1 MKTQQYK
8 QSSKVTCWQI
18 LNETAKK
25 KKLWKKKIDGRIILK
40 KENI

>member
-25 KKLWKKKIDGRIILK
+25 KNYGKRKLMEELY
-40 KENI
+40 